1 MCMVVQ
7 RSLRVAT
14 VICTQTT
21 EWTSRTAIQHNPEAY
36 SISRFDRAE
45 VFVIVDR
52 TEFALRTIVLRS
64 KQDGMCNYSGVN
76 ARQGSLNLQAQR
88 CRRDVYENE
97 TVRVYLATGG

>member
-36 SISRFDRAE
+36 SISRFDRAG
-45 VFVIVDR
+45 VFVIV
-52 TEFALRTIVLRS
+52 EFALRTTVLRS

-76 ARQGSLNLQAQR
+76 TRQGSLSMPE
-88 CRRDVYENE
+88 RR
-97 TVRVYLATGG
+97 LLI

>member
-52 TEFALRTIVLRS
+52 TERS
-64 KQDGMCNYSGVN
+64 KQDGMCNYNGVN
-76 ARQGSLNLQAQR
+76 TRQGSLGMPE
-88 CRRDVYENE
+88 RR
-97 TVRVYLATGG
+97 LLI